1 MATSEVRAKTV
12 LSRRALLRAS
22 ALAAG
27 GGVLGVPL
35 VRADDSAAATD
46 QLPGLI
52 ALSTVLVR
60 ALALRTADAIEKEL
74 GGLASVPHRQA

>member
-1 MATSEVRAKTV
+1 MATLKAHAKTAQ
-12 LSRRALLRAS
+12 SRRALLRAS

-52 ALSTVLVR
+52 ALSTALVR
-60 ALALRTADAIEKEL
+60 ALALHTADAIGKEL
-74 GGLASVPHRQA
+74 GGLASVPDRQA